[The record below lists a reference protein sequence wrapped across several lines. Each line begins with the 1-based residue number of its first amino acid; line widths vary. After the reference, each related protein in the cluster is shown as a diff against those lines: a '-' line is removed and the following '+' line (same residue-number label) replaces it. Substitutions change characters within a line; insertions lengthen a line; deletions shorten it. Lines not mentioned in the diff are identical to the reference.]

1 MATSEQLRILSIG
14 HYVVGGLHA
23 LFGCFGLIYLAI
35 GSLVFLSPAAMSSG
49 ANNAPPAFMGIFFA
63 AFGAAFVL
71 FGWTLGFLTILSGRY
86 IAERKNRTFSLVMG
100 AVNCVMVPFGTV
112 IGVFDIVLLTNS
124 EVIKEYPP
132 KPIL

>member
-1 MATSEQLRILSIG
+1 VVTSEQLRILSIG

-23 LFGCFGLIYLAI
+23 LFGCFGLIYLAM
-35 GSLVFLSPAAMSSG
+35 GSLVFLNSSAMSAGPSE
-49 ANNAPPAFMGIFFA
+49 APPAFIGIFFA
-63 AFGAAFVL
+63 AFGGAFVL

-86 IAERKNRTFSLVMG
+86 IAQRKNRTFSLVMG
-100 AVNCVMVPFGTV
+100 AINCVLVPFGTV